1 MRMWLSLGNFRN
13 YLELNAPVVI
23 FFMCLLSL
31 AVSFISFGVYC
42 KVHSVRNPDIT
53 QDWNQILASIA
64 GLKFCMLSNETD
76 APSLPMEDVT
86 ASPLHAKQKTTVGM
100 SLNFSTA
107 SSNLSLLVPLT
118 LAVSGQGQSPAY
130 LHAKLQGWELGF
142 KGSTGKESLNLT
154 LLFYSQTKADPTTNR
169 TSVETGSTFTC
180 LRVTASTYILPQTK
194 RPPECPVINEHNFPM
209 NAITTTW
216 KKQNFLDR
224 SKCYNMTFKSDPSLT
239 VMLSQEERALAGYH
253 LIITSAC
260 LLFVCGVLCIHSCLS
275 RPKFQRC
282 QDNGQ
287 DLKEPLIES

>member
-1 MRMWLSLGNFRN
+1 MTAAANECAYDTN
-13 YLELNAPVVI
+13 EDV
-23 FFMCLLSL
+23 
-31 AVSFISFGVYC
+31 AVSCFGLYC

-86 ASPLHAKQKTTVGM
+86 ASPQYAKQKTTVGM

-118 LAVSGQGQSPAY
+118 LAVSSQGQSPAY
-130 LHAKLQGWELGF
+130 LHAKLQGWELGL

-154 LLFYSQTKADPTTNR
+154 LLFYSQPKADPTTNG

-180 LRVTASTYILPQTK
+180 LRVTAPTYILPQTK
-194 RPPECPVINEHNFPM
+194 RPPECPVINERNSPM

-216 KKQNFLDR
+216 KKQKFLDP
-224 SKCYNMTFKSDPSLT
+224 SECYSLKFTSDPSLT

-253 LIITSAC
+253 LIITSAS
-260 LLFVCGVLCIHSCLS
+260 LLFVCGVLCIHSCLPS
-275 RPKFQRC
+275 PKSQGC
-282 QDNGQ
+282 QDNGR